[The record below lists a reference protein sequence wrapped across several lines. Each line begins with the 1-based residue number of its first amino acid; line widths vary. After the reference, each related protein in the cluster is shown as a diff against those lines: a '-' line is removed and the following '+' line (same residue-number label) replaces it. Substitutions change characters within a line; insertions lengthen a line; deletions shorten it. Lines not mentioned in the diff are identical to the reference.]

1 MEKPGKKLKT
11 FFMILGVTG
20 AVYGAFRFLLP
31 LVAPF
36 VVAWGIASVLRP
48 SARRIAERSR
58 IQIRI
63 PKFISR
69 WFPTFYKKH
78 LERENDSAETTFPEK
93 NEHRKAFIT
102 LGIPAGV
109 VGVAEVIA
117 IFAAAIG
124 AVCYGGRILWLEF
137 AGFLEQLPRW
147 IDRSD
152 LMLTGFCSRME
163 AGFHLKAGSLVLL
176 VREMLKS
183 LLENIRKSAMPYL
196 MTNSKTIFH
205 IGAEILIFVLL
216 TVISVGMILQEDD
229 HWKVRAAKSIFHKEI
244 SRIVSRTALV
254 TTAYLKTQGLL
265 LILISALCSATFFFM
280 GNPYYIMA
288 GIGTGLLD
296 ALPIFGTGTVL
307 IPWAVILCISRR
319 WAQAAILVTL
329 YAACYILREVL
340 ESRWMG
346 RQVGLTPFENLMSIF
361 LGLRLFS
368 LPGLF
373 LGPLGILLIRD
384 LVLLWNSPKDEHE
397 ANASASH
404 EKQQK

>member
-1 MEKPGKKLKT
+1 ME
-11 FFMILGVTG
+11 
-20 AVYGAFRFLLP
+20 
-31 LVAPF
+31 
-36 VVAWGIASVLRP
+36 W
-48 SARRIAERSR
+48 
-58 IQIRI
+58 
-63 PKFISR
+63 
-69 WFPTFYKKH
+69 
-78 LERENDSAETTFPEK
+78 ENDPAEKIFPEK
-93 NEHRKAFIT
+93 KKCCKGYIT

-109 VGVAEVIA
+109 VGVVEVVA
-117 IFAAAIG
+117 ILVASLG
-124 AVCYGGRILWLEF
+124 AVCYGGRLLCQEF
-137 AGFLEQLPRW
+137 AGFLEQLPQW

-152 LMLTGFCSRME
+152 LMLTGLCSRME
-163 AGFHLKAGSLVLL
+163 AGFHLKAGSLVLI
-176 VREMLKS
+176 VREMLKN

-196 MTNSKTIFH
+196 MTNSMTIFH

-254 TTAYLKTQGLL
+254 TTAYLKTQGFL

-296 ALPIFGTGTVL
+296 ALPIFGTGTIL
-307 IPWAVILCISRR
+307 IPWAVILCISRK
-319 WAQAAILVTL
+319 WAQAAILVAL
-329 YAACYILREVL
+329 YATCYILREVL

-368 LPGLF
+368 LPGLY
-373 LGPLGILLIRD
+373 LGPLAALLIRD
-384 LVLLWNSPKDEHE
+384 LVVLWDSPKEKHE
-397 ANASASH
+397 ENAFTPP
-404 EKQQK
+404 ETQQK